1 MNDLRDKLIWH
12 MEIGRYIVVILAVLS
27 VVLAFVTTDTQYS
40 LLLTGFNMGMFS
52 VLMWV
57 RWQLGFEE

>member
-1 MNDLRDKLIWH
+1 MNELRDKLIRH

-27 VVLAFVTTDTQYS
+27 VVLAFVTDSSQYS

-57 RWQLGFEE
+57 RFQLGFEE